1 MSEFEEVA
9 DWRRDA
15 ALDAVPAS
23 AGIFLVEFSAGLPYL
38 GRTASLR
45 KRLRRLLRPADG
57 TSTRLTL
64 REIAERVHFCRT
76 GSAFESDVAL
86 YHAVKRH
93 RPGDCRDYLKL
104 RPAFFVKL
112 LLGNRFPRSCVTR
125 QLTRGK
131 SLFYGP
137 FPHRSAAEEFQNE
150 FLDLFLVR
158 RCTEN
163 LDPSPFHPGCVWG
176 EVGRCMRP
184 CQAACDD
191 DAYAREAQR
200 VALFLETDG
209 DSLMGEM
216 EQSRDNASKTLDF
229 EAAARFH
236 ALLGKAKQ
244 ALRSRAALSSELGSL
259 HGVILQRSAAP
270 ACLDLT
276 ALYKGSLQAPV
287 RLHHDRAAT
296 TAANLN
302 AQIRAA
308 LSNFEWR
315 EANANERQDHLS
327 LLQRWHASSF
337 RKGEFVRFAD
347 ISALPWRR
355 LANAA
360 LRVAL
365 GKDRPPKNPSV
376 KAKPLAEIPK
386 STSESA
392 GKGDARKN

>member
-1 MSEFEEVA
+1 MPARAAIADFEEVL
-9 DWRRDA
+9 DWRRDT
-15 ALDAVPAS
+15 ALDAVPAN
-23 AGIFLVEFSAGLPYL
+23 AGIFLVEFAEGPPYV

-57 TSTRLTL
+57 TSRRLTL
-64 REIAERVHFCRT
+64 REIATRVYFRRT
-76 GSAFESDVAL
+76 GSTFESDLAL
-86 YHAVKRH
+86 YHAVKRY

-137 FPHRSAAEEFQNE
+137 FPNRNAAEEFQNK

-191 DAYAREAQR
+191 SAYAREVER
-200 VALFLETDG
+200 MTLFLETDG
-209 DSLMGEM
+209 ESLLCET
-216 EQSRDNASKTLDF
+216 EQLRDNASKSLDF

-236 ALLGKAKQ
+236 NLLGRTKQ
-244 ALRSRAALSSELGSL
+244 ILRSRGGLSSDLASL
-259 HGVILQRSAAP
+259 HGVVLQRSATP
-270 ACLDLT
+270 ACLELT
-276 ALYKGSLQAPV
+276 AIYKGCLQAP
-287 RLHHDRAAT
+287 LQLQHDRESP
-296 TAANLN
+296 TAAELN

-308 LSNFEWR
+308 LSNCKWR
-315 EANANERQDHLS
+315 EANASERQDHLS

-337 RKGEFVRFAD
+337 RRGEFVPFAD
-347 ISALPWRR
+347 ISALPWRK

-360 LRVAL
+360 LRTAL
-365 GKDRPPKNPSV
+365 RKDRPPKNPLA
-376 KAKPLAEIPK
+376 KAKPPRDSASPV
-386 STSESA
+386 SEPRS
-392 GKGDARKN
+392 

>member
-1 MSEFEEVA
+1 MTDLEEVL
-9 DWRRDA
+9 DWRRDD
-15 ALDAVPAS
+15 ALDAVPNCG
-23 AGIFLVEFSAGLPYL
+23 GIFVVEFPEGLPYL
-38 GRTASLR
+38 GRTAALR
-45 KRLRRLLRPADG
+45 KRLRRLLRPADSA
-57 TSTRLTL
+57 STRLTL
-64 REIAERVHFCRT
+64 REIATRVHYRRT

-86 YHAVKRH
+86 YRAVQRY
-93 RPGDCRDYLKL
+93 RQGERRDYLKL
-104 RPAFFVKL
+104 RPAFYVKL

-137 FPHRSAAEEFQNE
+137 FPNRSAAEEFQNE

-176 EVGRCMRP
+176 EMGRCMRP

-191 DAYAREAQR
+191 DTYAREAR
-200 VALFLETDG
+200 RMVLFLETDG
-209 DSLMGEM
+209 ESLLCEA
-216 EQSRDNASKTLDF
+216 ELSRDNASKSLDF

-236 ALLGKAKQ
+236 KLVGRTKQ
-244 ALRSRAALSSELGSL
+244 VLRLRAALSSELGSL
-259 HGVILQRSAAP
+259 HGAVLQRSATP
-270 ACLDLT
+270 ACLQLT
-276 ALYKGSLQAPV
+276 AVYRGSLQAPV
-287 RLHHDRAAT
+287 RLHYDQEAPT
-296 TAANLN
+296 TADLN

-308 LSNFEWR
+308 LSNFDWL
-315 EANANERQDHLS
+315 EASADERQDHLS

-337 RKGEFVRFAD
+337 RKGEFVPFAD

-365 GKDRPPKNPSV
+365 GTDRTPR
-376 KAKPLAEIPK
+376 
-386 STSESA
+386 
-392 GKGDARKN
+392 DAAAAPGPR

>member
-1 MSEFEEVA
+1 MSDLEEVL
-9 DWRRDA
+9 DWRRDD
-15 ALDAVPAS
+15 ALAAVPNRG
-23 AGIFLVEFSAGLPYL
+23 GIFVVEFPEGLPYL
-38 GRTASLR
+38 GRTAALR

-57 TSTRLTL
+57 ASTRLTL
-64 REIAERVHFCRT
+64 REIATRVHYRRT

-86 YHAVKRH
+86 YRAVKRY
-93 RPGDCRDYLKL
+93 RPGESRDYLKL
-104 RPAFFVKL
+104 RPAFYVKL

-137 FPHRSAAEEFQNE
+137 FPDRNAAEEFQYE

-176 EVGRCMRP
+176 EMGRCMRP
-184 CQAACDD
+184 CQAACGD

-200 VALFLETDG
+200 MALFLETDG
-209 DSLMGEM
+209 ESLLCES
-216 EQSRDNASKTLDF
+216 ELSRDNASKSLDF

-236 ALLGKAKQ
+236 KLIGRTKQ
-244 ALRSRAALSSELGSL
+244 VLRLRAALSSELGSL
-259 HGVILQRSAAP
+259 HGAVLQRSAIP
-270 ACLDLT
+270 ACLQLT
-276 ALYKGSLQAPV
+276 AVYRGSLQAPV
-287 RLHHDRAAT
+287 RLRYDREAPT
-296 TAANLN
+296 TANLN

-308 LSNFEWR
+308 LSNFDWL
-315 EANANERQDHLS
+315 EATTDERQDHLS

-337 RKGEFVRFAD
+337 RKGEFVPFAD
-347 ISALPWRR
+347 TSALPWRR

-365 GKDRPPKNPSV
+365 GKDRGPR
-376 KAKPLAEIPK
+376 ATAAEP
-386 STSESA
+386 
-392 GKGDARKN
+392 RPR

>member
-1 MSEFEEVA
+1 MTDLEEVL
-9 DWRRDA
+9 DWRRDD
-15 ALDAVPAS
+15 ALDAVPNCG
-23 AGIFLVEFSAGLPYL
+23 GIFVVEFPEGLPYL
-38 GRTASLR
+38 GRTAALR
-45 KRLRRLLRPADG
+45 KRLRRLLRPADSA
-57 TSTRLTL
+57 STRLTL
-64 REIAERVHFCRT
+64 REIATRVHYRRT

-86 YHAVKRH
+86 YRAVKRY
-93 RPGDCRDYLKL
+93 RPGESRDYLKL
-104 RPAFFVKL
+104 RPAFYVKL

-137 FPHRSAAEEFQNE
+137 FPNRNAAEEFHNE

-176 EVGRCMRP
+176 EMGRCMRP
-184 CQAACDD
+184 CQAACGD

-200 VALFLETDG
+200 MALFLETDG
-209 DSLMGEM
+209 ESLLCEA
-216 EQSRDNASKTLDF
+216 ELSRDNASKSLDF

-236 ALLGKAKQ
+236 KLVGRTKQ
-244 ALRSRAALSSELGSL
+244 VLRLRAALSSDLGSL
-259 HGVILQRSAAP
+259 HGVVLQRSAAP
-270 ACLDLT
+270 ACLQLT
-276 ALYKGSLQAPV
+276 AVHRGSLQVPV
-287 RLHHDRAAT
+287 RLHYDQEAP
-296 TAANLN
+296 TAADLN

-308 LSNFEWR
+308 LSNFDWL
-315 EANANERQDHLS
+315 EASTDERQDHLA

-337 RKGEFVRFAD
+337 RKGEFVPFAD

-365 GKDRPPKNPSV
+365 GRDRTPRDT
-376 KAKPLAEIPK
+376 AAEP
-386 STSESA
+386 
-392 GKGDARKN
+392 RRR

>member
-1 MSEFEEVA
+1 MTDLEEVL
-9 DWRRDA
+9 DWRRDD
-15 ALDAVPAS
+15 ALDAVPNCG
-23 AGIFLVEFSAGLPYL
+23 GIFVVEFPEGLPYL
-38 GRTASLR
+38 GRTAALR
-45 KRLRRLLRPADG
+45 KRLRRLLRPADSA
-57 TSTRLTL
+57 STRLTL
-64 REIAERVHFCRT
+64 REIATRVHYRRT

-86 YHAVKRH
+86 YRAVNRY
-93 RPGDCRDYLKL
+93 RPGESRDYLKL
-104 RPAFFVKL
+104 RPAFYVKL

-137 FPHRSAAEEFQNE
+137 FPNRNAAEEFQNE

-176 EVGRCMRP
+176 EMGRCMRP

-191 DAYAREAQR
+191 DAYTREAQR
-200 VALFLETDG
+200 MALFLETDG
-209 DSLMGEM
+209 ESLLCES
-216 EQSRDNASKTLDF
+216 ELSRDNASKSLDF

-236 ALLGKAKQ
+236 KLVGRTKQ
-244 ALRSRAALSSELGSL
+244 VLRLRAALSSELGSL
-259 HGVILQRSAAP
+259 HGAVLQRSATP
-270 ACLDLT
+270 ACLQLT
-276 ALYKGSLQAPV
+276 AVYRGSLQAPV
-287 RLHHDRAAT
+287 RLHYDLEAPT
-296 TAANLN
+296 TADLN

-308 LSNFEWR
+308 LSNFDWL
-315 EANANERQDHLS
+315 EASADERQDHLS

-337 RKGEFVRFAD
+337 RKGEFVPVAD

-365 GKDRPPKNPSV
+365 GRDRTPRDS
-376 KAKPLAEIPK
+376 AAEP
-386 STSESA
+386 
-392 GKGDARKN
+392 RPR